1 MTALLVGLLVG
12 ACMALFGAGA
22 GSITIPLAVHF
33 MHLPYRTA
41 GIAGLVVVLSS
52 GVATALIGSRKRLL
66 VFRAALPFLILSAP
80 TTLIAARLS
89 RHVNNRTSALLLAV
103 LLISASIVFWFRH
116 QEQEARHD
124 IVRGSLGAIA
134 AGSTSGILG
143 VGAGFVVVP
152 ALRLV
157 SGLTIAKAVATSSL
171 VLAVNAI
178 AALIV
183 RHNEAKSIAS
193 LWLLALASVA
203 GAISAGSVSHR
214 IPSKLRHRGLS
225 ILLLAFAVV
234 TLIDALTK

>member
-22 GSITIPLAVHF
+22 GSITIPLAVHL

-52 GVATALIGSRKRLL
+52 GMAVVLISSRKRL
-66 VFRAALPFLILSAP
+66 VDFRAALPFLVLSAP

-89 RHVNNRTSALLLAV
+89 RHVSNRLSALLLAA

-116 QEQEARHD
+116 QEKEARHD

-134 AGSTSGILG
+134 AGGTSGILG

-152 ALRLV
+152 ALRLA

-171 VLAVNAI
+171 VLAVNSI
-178 AALIV
+178 SALIV

-193 LWLLALASVA
+193 LWLLALAAIA
-203 GAISAGSVSHR
+203 GAILVGSVSHR
-214 IPSKLRHRGLS
+214 IPAKLRHRGLS
-225 ILLLAFAVV
+225 ILLMGFAIV
-234 TLIDALTK
+234 TLIDALSK

>member
-41 GIAGLVVVLSS
+41 GIAGLVVVLAS
-52 GVATALIGSRKRLL
+52 GAASTFIGSRKRLV
-66 VFRAALPFLILSAP
+66 VFRAALPFLILSTP

-89 RHVNNRTSALLLAV
+89 RHVSNRTSALLLAV
-103 LLISASIVFWFRH
+103 LLISASIIFWFRH
-116 QEQEARHD
+116 QEREARHNL
-124 IVRGSLGAIA
+124 VRGSLGAIA

-157 SGLTIAKAVATSSL
+157 SGLSIAKARKPT
-171 VLAVNAI
+171 
-178 AALIV
+178 
-183 RHNEAKSIAS
+183 
-193 LWLLALASVA
+193 A
-203 GAISAGSVSHR
+203 G
-214 IPSKLRHRGLS
+214 
-225 ILLLAFAVV
+225 
-234 TLIDALTK
+234 